1 MFHAFF
7 IMWCD
12 HIVSGLNLFLIDN
25 NNYPLISVV
34 PLRLVFLEHNSV
46 STEILPLFKA
56 GTEVHCFQ
64 LGSYCPQFCLNRY
77 DVIKSLSL

>member
-25 NNYPLISVV
+25 NSYPLNNVV
-34 PLRLVFLEHNSV
+34 PFRLVSLEHNRV
-46 STEILPLFKA
+46 NTEILPLFKA
-56 GTEVHCFQ
+56 CTEVHCFQ
-64 LGSYCPQFCLNRY
+64 LGSCCTQFCLNRY